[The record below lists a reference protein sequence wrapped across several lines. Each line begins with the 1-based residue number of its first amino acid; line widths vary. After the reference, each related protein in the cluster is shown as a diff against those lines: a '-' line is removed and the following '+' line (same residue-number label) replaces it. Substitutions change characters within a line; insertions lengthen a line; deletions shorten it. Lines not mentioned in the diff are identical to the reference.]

1 MDTGLVAL
9 LLSAVLYL
17 VEGNVT
23 PTSPTAAQRFQADK
37 FLDMLGRSFDP
48 QVAYVDLLSALHK
61 RMRLDPPNN
70 SSGSPIDAGLSDPNT
85 MAEAANNCPAA
96 PAKTGASVTYTSDRR
111 IVGSRAFYQCETGY
125 EGRSLFVQCI
135 NGGQWS
141 APSGWEGCKPVDC
154 GAPPPSVQ
162 FAEASFTATVYKS
175 IALYTCQPG
184 YKIDTPNANVSCL
197 DTGYWDTPTF
207 KCEKVSINQLDP
219 SGLAALGALFGG
231 GGSAASNTNQIQQ
244 IHQLQQLA
252 TTLLGGGTTQLFRK
266 AKHRATSSKGNVPEM
281 LPALL
286 SLRSILSS
294 PKPTISKPQYLFPL
308 HTNRDSIN
316 YQLLMAAILKSMPGF
331 PGMGP
336 VIPPTTTPATT
347 TTQKPTGPSFP
358 MGGIQLPKHLMS
370 LLPNGI
376 SSSHGMRPQDL
387 LTLASAGLG
396 SASGAA
402 APRDITQLLGSMNP
416 MSMFSP
422 GMGLG
427 GPGAA
432 GTGAAG
438 AGAVPPDP
446 EKMAEQRE
454 EMMLRA
460 MMANAMKSMMQPK
473 VPVNGTATTPARN
486 SNPAM
491 DMMTLMALQSS
502 LGGGAGSA
510 GGAGGGFDPMAM
522 MMGMNPA
529 MLGLGGGGA
538 AGGGLFGGLFGGA

>member
-231 GGSAASNTNQIQQ
+231 GGSAASNTNQ
-244 IHQLQQLA
+244 
-252 TTLLGGGTTQLFRK
+252 
-266 AKHRATSSKGNVPEM
+266 N
-281 LPALL
+281 
-286 SLRSILSS
+286 
-294 PKPTISKPQYLFPL
+294 
-308 HTNRDSIN
+308 
-316 YQLLMAAILKSMPGF
+316 QLLMAAILKSMPGF